1 MKIRSHRQLSRALA
15 TGAVLGAAAL
25 ALAATPD
32 SRPVPSAAVQSPAPA
47 AAPSPSPASAPTPA
61 KPLIEVAFVLDT
73 TGSMGGLIEGA
84 KTKIWSIANE
94 LVSAKPSPE
103 IRIGLVAYRDRGD
116 SYVTQVH
123 DLSADLDA
131 VYGQLR
137 SLVADGGGD
146 GPESVNQALA
156 AAVHQLS
163 WSTDRKALKLVFL
176 VGDAPPH
183 MDYPQD
189 TPYARTVEE
198 AVKKDIVVD
207 TVQCGADGETARV
220 WQEIARRGEGK
231 FVALGASGDMVAVS
245 TPLDGE
251 IATLSR
257 ELGATAIGYGAD
269 ARREEVAAKVSVAA
283 AAPAAVAADKATFAA
298 RGGAAGAVVTGE
310 GDLVADVAAGKIA
323 VGDVKPAEL
332 PEELRALAP
341 EQRAER
347 VKAQVARRADL
358 ERQVNELVRKRD
370 ELVVAERK
378 KLEASGAKDSFD
390 GQVART
396 VREQAAEKGFSYD
409 AAP

>member
-1 MKIRSHRQLSRALA
+1 MKIRSHRHLSRALA

-25 ALAATPD
+25 AFAATPD
-32 SRPVPSAAVQSPAPA
+32 SRPAPSAAAQAPATATAPSPAPA
-47 AAPSPSPASAPTPA
+47 
-61 KPLIEVAFVLDT
+61 KPRIEVAFVLDT

-116 SYVTQVH
+116 SYVTRIH
-123 DLSADLDA
+123 DLSTDLDA

-156 AAVHQLS
+156 DAVHKLS

-220 WQEIARRGEGK
+220 WQDIARRGEGK
-231 FVALGASGDMVAVS
+231 FVALGQSGDMVAVS
-245 TPLDGE
+245 TPLDE
-251 IATLSR
+251 KIATLSR

-269 ARREEVAAKVSVAA
+269 ARRKEVAAKVSVAA

-310 GDLVADVAAGKIA
+310 GDLVADVLVGK
-323 VGDVKPAEL
+323 VEVEEVKPAEL
-332 PEELRALAP
+332 PEELRALTP
-341 EQRAER
+341 DQRSAR
-347 VKAQVARRADL
+347 VKAQIAKRAEL
-358 ERQVNELVRKRD
+358 ERQVNELVKQRD
-370 ELVVAERK
+370 ELVLAERK
-378 KLEASGAKDSFD
+378 KLEASDAKDSFD

-396 VREQAAEKGFSYD
+396 VREHAAKKGFTYD